1 MLTRA
6 LLDNTE
12 LHKKIAENI
21 NRVIHKP
28 GPGVS
33 VENSENHLFSS
44 TTGESGSAETD
55 PVAAGCSSAVSSCD
69 GMLQELKQTIKTIV
83 EQTEQDPVFER
94 FLDEIIGIMKP
105 KWVFF
110 FFCVWWWWW

>member
-28 GPGVS
+28 GPGES
-33 VENSENHLFSS
+33 LENSENHPFSS
-44 TTGESGSAETD
+44 TVGDPGSAETY
-55 PVAAGCSSAVSSCD
+55 PVATGCNSVASSCD
-69 GMLQELKQTIKTIV
+69 GMLQELNQTIKTIV
-83 EQTEQDPVFER
+83 ERTEQDPVFER
-94 FLDEIIGIMKP
+94 FLDEIIGI
-105 KWVFF
+105 VQL
-110 FFCVWWWWW
+110 

>member
-28 GPGVS
+28 GPGES
-33 VENSENHLFSS
+33 LENTENHPFSS
-44 TTGESGSAETD
+44 TVGDPGSAETY
-55 PVAAGCSSAVSSCD
+55 PMVAGCNSVVSSCD
-69 GMLQELKQTIKTIV
+69 GMLQELNQTIKTIV

-94 FLDEIIGIMKP
+94 LLDEIIGIMEP
-105 KWVFF
+105 
-110 FFCVWWWWW
+110 

>member
-28 GPGVS
+28 GPGES
-33 VENSENHLFSS
+33 PENSENHPFSS
-44 TTGESGSAETD
+44 TTGDPGSTETY
-55 PVAAGCSSAVSSCD
+55 PTASSCD
-69 GMLQELKQTIKTIV
+69 GVLQELNQTIKTIV

-94 FLDEIIGIMKP
+94 FLDEIIGIVQP
-105 KWVFF
+105 
-110 FFCVWWWWW
+110 